1 MTEHDNRQDQKE
13 FFLKGYNEM
22 LRKIEPEKI
31 ICYNTPFLEMQ
42 GDIVFVD
49 YELSSWKFMNDDPYA
64 PSKYVKYI
72 CGEEPVPIGSN
83 LIMKSGYVVGENDRD
98 YNSIIQTGMGSAY
111 GGQWKPAKLEDER
124 FLGEPGEIKISYVK
138 TEIG

>member
-1 MTEHDNRQDQKE
+1 
-13 FFLKGYNEM
+13 
-22 LRKIEPEKI
+22 
-31 ICYNTPFLEMQ
+31 
-42 GDIVFVD
+42 
-49 YELSSWKFMNDDPYA
+49 MNDDPYA